1 MSATIPALY
10 AETRHSPQHDWT
22 GNPDLWLYRDR
33 TTALLRRYLYLSVE
47 IGRLP
52 SLLGREFFRARVSSY
67 HVTTF
72 EDAVI
77 FVHDVERS
85 LDRLNDFCQQVI
97 ARVVLQ
103 EYTELETAHLLH
115 CSLRTVSRRLPD
127 ALDQLTA
134 IFLTGGLLQPF
145 VTPPAY
151 GPCQYGEIH

>member
-1 MSATIPALY
+1 MSATITVLY
-10 AETRHSPQHDWT
+10 AEYHRSPQHDWA
-22 GNPDLWLYRDR
+22 GDPNLWLYRDR

-77 FVHDVERS
+77 FVHDVETS
-85 LDRLNDFCQQVI
+85 LDRLDDFSQQLI

-103 EYTELETAHLLH
+103 EYSEPETARLLH
-115 CSLRTVSRRLPD
+115 CSLRTVARRLPD
-127 ALDQLTA
+127 ALDHLTA
-134 IFLTGGLLQPF
+134 IFL
-145 VTPPAY
+145 
-151 GPCQYGEIH
+151 